1 MAFSVTCIHV
11 THGRYNHIEGA
22 TIKDGSP
29 FEYTSRT
36 DKQPIHIDQGK
47 RAGGGGG
54 YFLIPKGIQIC
65 AGKIDGDYGDQ
76 IVIGKKLYQKTINL
90 KKEAHYRFNLERLEL
105 RSRKAKTEG

>member
-36 DKQPIHIDQGK
+36 DKQPIHIDQRK
-47 RAGGGGG
+47 RAGGGGVKTKSLPS
-54 YFLIPKGIQIC
+54 FRTHESDKS
-65 AGKIDGDYGDQ
+65 
-76 IVIGKKLYQKTINL
+76 IVGVYNIYYVTCYISPESN
-90 KKEAHYRFNLERLEL
+90 
-105 RSRKAKTEG
+105 TC